1 MIAVL
6 AAAIGLPLL
15 ETHRPAAIVIVIVG
29 LVVEIARQS
38 RRWTA

>member
-6 AAAIGLPLL
+6 AAFIGLPLL
-15 ETHRPAAIVIVIVG
+15 ETHRPAAIAIVLAG
-29 LVVEIARQS
+29 LVVETARQS